1 MKKYTWS
8 ESKNDELWQ
17 HDCFDTV
24 EECIKDAKE
33 NYDYKVGETI
43 AVGITEPF
51 VVSIDGSDVLERLEE
66 NAYEECGEASEGW
79 LNTPYENIEKLS
91 ERLTECV
98 NEWLKE
104 TDQEPSFYH
113 IHSIRIETII

>member
-1 MKKYTWS
+1 MKKYTWNES
-8 ESKNDELWQ
+8 EKDELWH

-33 NYDYKVGETI
+33 NYGYKAGETI

-51 VVSIDGSDVLERLEE
+51 VVSIDARDVLERLEE
-66 NAYEECGEASEGW
+66 DAYEECGEASEGW
-79 LNTPYENIEKLS
+79 LDYKNIGKLS
-91 ERLTECV
+91 EKLTECV

-104 TDQEPSFYH
+104 TNQEPGFYR
-113 IHSIRIETII
+113 IHSISIETIK

>member
-1 MKKYTWS
+1 MEKYTWN
-8 ESKNDELWQ
+8 ESDDELWQ

-43 AVGITEPF
+43 TVGITEPF
-51 VVSIDGSDVLERLEE
+51 VVSVDGSDVLERLEE
-66 NAYEECGEASEGW
+66 NAYEECGEASERW
-79 LNTPYENIEKLS
+79 LDYPYKDIEKLS
-91 ERLTECV
+91 KRLTECV

-104 TDQEPSFYH
+104 TNQEPGFYH
-113 IHSIRIETII
+113 IHSIRIETIR

>member
-8 ESKNDELWQ
+8 KSATDELWQ

-33 NYDYKVGETI
+33 NYGYEIGETI
-43 AVGITEPF
+43 AIGETAGF
-51 VVSIDGSDVLERLEE
+51 VVNIDAIDVLERLEE
-66 NAYEECGEASEGW
+66 NAYEECGEVVEGW
-79 LNTPYENIEKLS
+79 IDYKKSPFDKLS
-91 ERLTECV
+91 EKLTACV

-104 TDQEPSFYH
+104 TNQQPTFYH
-113 IHSIRIETII
+113 IHSISLETIK